1 MELTKLCTNDI
12 KPSRPDIIH
21 TIKLNCFR
29 MVVLLTDATQIH
41 LNSTLIFV
49 YNVERFS
56 LEGTS
61 YI

>member
-1 MELTKLCTNDI
+1 
-12 KPSRPDIIH
+12 
-21 TIKLNCFR
+21 

-56 LEGTS
+56 LERTS